1 MHDLIAELVRECIL
15 AEKKKRKPGG
25 ALTDM
30 GAYKKINPDKFRSL
44 VQTAMQSTDGE
55 VDDAADKID
64 VSTRSMYN
72 YLKEPGLKKIKT
84 AAEREEKEK

>member
-1 MHDLIAELVRECIL
+1 MHDLIAELVRECVL

-30 GAYKKINPDKFRSL
+30 GAYKKINPNKFRSL
-44 VQTAMQSTDGE
+44 VQTAMQATDGE

-72 YLKEPGLKKIKT
+72 YLKDPGLKKVKT
-84 AAEREEKEK
+84 AAEKEEKEK

>member
-25 ALTDM
+25 PLTDM

-44 VQTAMQSTDGE
+44 VQTAMQATDGE

-72 YLKEPGLKKIKT
+72 YLKDPGLKKIKT
-84 AAEREEKEK
+84 AAEKEEKEK

>member
-1 MHDLIAELVRECIL
+1 MHDLIAELVRECII

-44 VQTAMQSTDGE
+44 VQTAMQATDGE

-72 YLKEPGLKKIKT
+72 YLKDPGLKKIKT
-84 AAEREEKEK
+84 AAEKEEKEK